1 MKKTQNF
8 TQGKVLP
15 TLLKFAMP
23 VLLAMFLQA
32 LYGGVDL
39 LIVGHFGSTT
49 DVSGV
54 STGSMILLTLT
65 SLVVGLTMGVTVFV
79 GQKIGEEKPEEAGK
93 AIGTGILLFT
103 ILGIIISVLTMIFTK
118 SLAIIM
124 HAPKEAFTETCHYI
138 KVCGAGLIFIVF
150 YNLLGA
156 IFRGI
161 GDSKTP
167 LLTVVIACVVNIFAD
182 LIFVAGFKMGSF
194 GAALATIIAQA
205 LSVLLSLFIILKK
218 SKSTKLPFDFK
229 KSYLK
234 LDRYFVRIELK
245 IGTPIALQ
253 DFLVGI
259 SFLVIQTVVNSL
271 GLVESAGVGV
281 AEKICGFIMLIPSA
295 IAQSLSAFVAQNI
308 GAGLLNR
315 AKLSLK
321 SGIAIS
327 FAMACIVGTFSFYRG
342 DILAGIFT
350 KDLAVITSAHLY
362 LKGYAIDT
370 FLTSFLFCFI
380 GYFNG
385 LGKTFFTMIQG
396 LIGGIIIRIPMVLIM
411 KNLPNTNL
419 FLIALSTPI
428 ATLCQI
434 IMCFIYY
441 YILQPKQLN
450 KLS

>member
-1 MKKTQNF
+1 MQETKNL

-118 SLAIIM
+118 SLVIIM